1 MKYRTLRNKI
11 YQSRNVLAMGLASG
25 AMLPVLAFASEP
37 EPTPTSMQ
45 RAITALTDGL
55 GDAVEGII
63 DAIVGIIPVVVPV
76 FAIMLAIGIGIK
88 LVKKLT
94 KSGN

>member
-1 MKYRTLRNKI
+1 MTERVFKKF
-11 YQSRNVLAMGLASG
+11 YQARNVLAMGLAGG

-37 EPTPTSMQ
+37 EPTSME
-45 RAITALTDGL
+45 RAITALTNGL
-55 GDAVEGII
+55 GEAVEGIV
-63 DAIVGIIPVVVPV
+63 DAIVGIIPIVVPV
-76 FAIMLAIGIGIK
+76 FAIMLSIGVGIK